1 MGFKNPSKEM
11 GGEHINFQG
20 KRRMCWKR
28 KNDTV
33 IASRSVLLSLTL
45 MGIVKQP
52 LKGFFLLGFVTE
64 QSEGISPVS
73 SDRSPWGALPVP
85 DADSSTLGPPS
96 VANAREGNFEVAV
109 SISRDKYVWK

>member
-1 MGFKNPSKEM
+1 MGFKNLSKEM
-11 GGEHINFQG
+11 GGEHVNFQG
-20 KRRMCWKR
+20 KCRMCWKR

-64 QSEGISPVS
+64 QSECISPAS
-73 SDRSPWGALPVP
+73 SDRSPRGALPVR
-85 DADSSTLGPPS
+85 DADSSTLGPPG
-96 VANAREGNFEVAV
+96 VANATEDNFEVAV
-109 SISRDKYVWK
+109 SISRGRFMG